1 MFQSHNSVNDC
12 NVYGQQ
18 IPHEDLPRPN
28 MSGVDLSQRTKSSV
42 DLQLPTKLG
51 ANLPQPTKFGADG
64 GHEDGKNQRAQTIKK
79 NSFILFSK
87 AFPIDCLLF
96 YYLKNAFMFNM

>member
-1 MFQSHNSVNDC
+1 MFHSHNSVNDC

-42 DLQLPTKLG
+42 DLKLPTKLG

-64 GHEDGKNQRAQTIKK
+64 GHENGKNQRTQTIKK
-79 NSFILFSK
+79 EFIYSFTK
-87 AFPIDCLLF
+87 ALPIDCLLF
-96 YYLKNAFMFNM
+96 FII